1 MAVELEP
8 EPVGGEEIEAI
19 QSMANSRVKNMG
31 PVDDDSIKG
40 EDGSTVYNFWLNASV
55 EASLVKEIRV
65 TVEKDASRNA
75 NFPGFRKGQIP
86 PWAQPQ
92 LTGFAVQEGIIRTC
106 EAAVK
111 AYGLAAL
118 KGSDGEVEVKE
129 DVKEISKGYK
139 MGSNIPFTATF
150 RATIEQTEE
159 EEEESS
165 DDTKEEETPSEE

>member
-1 MAVELEP
+1 MMKKATCILAMASATHAFTTYSSTKAPFMMKPLNMAVELEP

-31 PVDDDSIKG
+31 PVEDDSIKG

-139 MGSNIPFTATF
+139 VSM
-150 RATIEQTEE
+150 
-159 EEEESS
+159 
-165 DDTKEEETPSEE
+165 